1 MSVSFGLCQCPSENP
16 RFTVKKKAEPKSDQK
31 KKKKEKGLRRAMDGE
46 GMTKIRDGEWR
57 TKGQRGKGHTE
68 VPFQFVLYYSLQMTD
83 LGAESRN
90 KVPHDHN

>member
-1 MSVSFGLCQCPSENP
+1 
-16 RFTVKKKAEPKSDQK
+16 
-31 KKKKEKGLRRAMDGE
+31 MDGE